1 MSKANQLK
9 REEQRQR
16 KLDKQNYAE
25 KSRKNK
31 GLAFKFVLYG
41 ILPLLVAITLFT
53 LFSQGPT

>member
-25 KSRKNK
+25 KKPNCISQT
-31 GLAFKFVLYG
+31 
-41 ILPLLVAITLFT
+41 IPL
-53 LFSQGPT
+53 